1 MAAMKGKWALVTGA
15 TTGLGFAVA
24 EGLAG
29 AGANIV
35 LHDINARKQAADD
48 LRARFGIEVIAA
60 GVDLARRETIEAM
73 MADLLDRCG
82 AVDILVNNAVV
93 RHFAAIERFP
103 PERWEQALAVNL
115 SAPFHLIRLALPAMK
130 QRGWGR
136 IINMGSIYSSRAT
149 EDRIDYVTTK
159 TAIAGMTRAVAIETA
174 RSGITCNTLCPGTL
188 PTPAILNKIATM
200 ASNGGRTVADVT
212 RDYLGERQPT
222 QRFVEMG
229 AVAAM
234 VVFLCGPAAND
245 ITGASL
251 PIDGGWSAA

>member
-1 MAAMKGKWALVTGA
+1 MKGKWALVTGA

>member
-1 MAAMKGKWALVTGA
+1 MKGKWALVTGA
-15 TTGLGFAVA
+15 TAGLGLAVA

-29 AGANIV
+29 AGANII
-35 LHDINARKQAADD
+35 LHDLTAPKQAADV
-48 LRARFGIEVIAA
+48 LRARFGVEDVAT
-60 GVDLARRETIEAM
+60 GVDLSQREAIEAV
-73 MADLLDRCG
+73 MADLLERCG
-82 AVDILVNNAVV
+82 AIDILVNNAVV
-93 RHFAAIERFP
+93 RHFAAVEQFP
-103 PERWEQALAVNL
+103 PDRWEQALAVNL

-130 QRGWGR
+130 RRGWGR

-159 TAIAGMTRAVAIETA
+159 TAILGMSRSVAIETA

-200 ASNGGRTVADVT
+200 AADSGRPVADVT
-212 RDYLGERQPT
+212 SEYLGERQPT
-222 QRFVEMG
+222 QRFVEMD

-251 PIDGGWSAA
+251 PIDGGWSVA